1 MWQFIVRRSLISLV
15 TLFIVS
21 IMVFVSQRLL
31 PGDPV
36 RVWAGEERDPESI
49 AYFRHKYGLDQPVV
63 VQYLRWIGL
72 ALQGD
77 LGESI
82 RTKLPVRDVVLSK
95 LPITIELA
103 LLSLL
108 IALLIAIPTGVISA
122 VRKGSLWDYVGNAT
136 ALFGLSV
143 PNFWLGIMLI
153 IWFSISLHILPAS
166 GYTSPFVDLWD
177 NLRRMIMPAFVLGTG
192 LTAVLM
198 RQTRSSL
205 LEVLSSDYIRT
216 ARGKGLSEWAVV
228 VRHALRNGLIP
239 VITVLGLQA
248 GALMGGAVIT
258 EQVFVIPGFGKLIVD
273 AVFNRDY
280 AMVQGVVL
288 ITATGYI
295 LINWAVDIA
304 YSFINPKIR
313 LEGAEAE

>member
-1 MWQFIVRRSLISLV
+1 MWPFIVRRSLISLV

-21 IMVFVSQRLL
+21 ILVFASQRLL

-49 AYFRHKYGLDQPVV
+49 TYFRQKYGLDQPIA
-63 VQYLRWIGL
+63 VQYFRWIGL

-77 LGESI
+77 FGESI
-82 RTKLPVRDVVLSK
+82 RTRMPVREVILSK
-95 LPITIELA
+95 LPITAELA
-103 LLSLL
+103 LLSLF
-108 IALLIAIPTGVISA
+108 IALLIAIPAGVIAA
-122 VRKGSLWDYVGNAT
+122 VRKGGLWDYIGNAT

-153 IWFSISLHILPAS
+153 IWLSIQWHILPAS
-166 GYTSPFVDLWD
+166 GYTPLFVDPWD

-216 ARGKGLSEWAVV
+216 ARGKGLAEWAVV

-258 EQVFVIPGFGKLIVD
+258 EQVFVIPGFGKLIID

-288 ITATGYI
+288 ITAAAYI
-295 LINWAVDIA
+295 LINWAVDIT
-304 YSFINPKIR
+304 YSFVNPKIR